1 MSKFRKYNCTVKV
14 IFMYSLNIND
24 REENFLG
31 ELIMLSRSEFIRQSL
46 ELHLFFA
53 RIMKE
58 HSFFLQ
64 VSFGSRDLC
73 CMQHANV
80 FRMEFDR
87 LLADTICLSNG
98 IVSPSVLQSGEVITP
113 FTLKAEMASA
123 YFTGVNIPIN
133 LTKAEIGLMGDTSM
147 IDDPMMEERVFI
159 LNQVVMKLTRALAQ
173 FKTKLLSDVISCRIF
188 TTNYPLL
195 IDHILR
201 EAKLYFQ
208 LVKRLQNREEINLE
222 KEAYEQETFWNR
234 IMAEHSKFIRGLLD
248 PTEDELI
255 NTANNFGNEF
265 DKLTKEAKEAMTNSM
280 GISEVT
286 DDSLKATIEI
296 SKFKAQGTQ
305 GLVECKIKSI
315 IIPLLGDHTLRE
327 ANHYL
332 RLLKIF
338 KKGV

>member
-1 MSKFRKYNCTVKV
+1 
-14 IFMYSLNIND
+14 
-24 REENFLG
+24 
-31 ELIMLSRSEFIRQSL
+31 MLSRREFIRQSL
-46 ELHLFFA
+46 ELHLFFG

-64 VSFGSRDLC
+64 IGFTPKDSRL
-73 CMQHANV
+73 MQQANA

-87 LLADTICLSNG
+87 LLADAIYLSNG
-98 IVSPSVLQSGEVITP
+98 VVSNSVLQSGEVVTP

-123 YFTGVNIPIN
+123 YFTGVNIPIR
-133 LTKAEIGLMGDTSM
+133 LTEAEEGLTGDSSTKVN
-147 IDDPMMEERVFI
+147 PMLEERVSM
-159 LNQVVMKLTRALAQ
+159 LNQRAMGLTRALAQ
-173 FKTKLLSDVISCRIF
+173 FKTKILSDVICCRIF
-188 TTNYPLL
+188 TVNYPLL

-201 EAKLYFQ
+201 EAKFYFQ
-208 LVKRLQNREEINLE
+208 LVRRLQNREEIDLE

-255 NTANNFGNEF
+255 KTANNFGNEF
-265 DKLTKEAKEAMTNSM
+265 DELTEEAKEAMDNAM
-280 GISEVT
+280 AISKVT

-296 SKFKAQGTQ
+296 KKFKAQGTQ
-305 GLVECKIKSI
+305 GLVECKIRSI

-327 ANHYL
+327 ASHYL

-338 KKGV
+338 EKSV